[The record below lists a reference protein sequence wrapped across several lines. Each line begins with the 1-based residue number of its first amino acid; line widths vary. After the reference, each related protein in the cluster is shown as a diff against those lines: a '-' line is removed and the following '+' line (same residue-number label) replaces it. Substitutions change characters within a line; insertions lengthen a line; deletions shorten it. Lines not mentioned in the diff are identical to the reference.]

1 MARPAVGLRW
11 PTCLADGDGA
21 VSQYVADNLPAV
33 VIVGTAIL
41 LVIVVVCVVGLIKE
55 NRD

>member
-11 PTCLADGDGA
+11 PTCLADGDA
-21 VSQYVADNLPAV
+21 VKEYIADNLPAV